1 MESARLAYIA
11 GETHELNP
19 QGHDKGL
26 ASELSDWPH
35 CAGKL
40 TYGIPMDLVT
50 PQCGIT
56 QGCYCRTYG
65 HSICSFFSQVN
76 A

>member
-1 MESARLAYIA
+1 MDSARLACLA
-11 GETHELNP
+11 GVTHVWKP

-26 ASELSDWPH
+26 ASELFAWPH

-56 QGCYCRTYG
+56 QVCYCRTYG
-65 HSICSFFSQVN
+65 HSICSFFDQVN